1 MAQDCVLCRDGGV
14 PWSTPLQFGSV
25 CSDSGMSGSHSGGRA
40 VMSAVSAVGF
50 GLAVGFGVG
59 EKNDVI
65 AL

>member
-1 MAQDCVLCRDGGV
+1 
-14 PWSTPLQFGSV
+14 
-25 CSDSGMSGSHSGGRA
+25 MSGSHSGGRA